1 MDVVGWTTIIVISAA
16 LIFMLLEKLFPYTKN
31 QKIFREGFFYDF
43 FLYTIAQSY
52 ILGLIIFGFLE
63 YIKTNTN
70 LYEYSLIGHW
80 PVWFQLLFFLIT
92 HDLYIYWFHRW
103 QHNNKFLWRIHE
115 AHHSPK
121 TVDWLSGSR
130 SHTFEI
136 LINQTVEFA
145 PIILLGA
152 APIVPAIKG
161 MIDAVWGMFIHSN
174 IDAKMGRLQ
183 YFINGPEMHRW
194 HHSDDEGKEYQNNY
208 GTKFAFWDWIFGTA
222 YFPDPKVKKPNQYGI
237 SRDMPEYPLTE
248 LNEKEKSLAQK
259 NKFIHIVVVIFK
271 DSVSYIKQFVF
282 AFRRFEKR
290 EEARTTTINRES
302 QKEIISGNTSIEDI
316 NVLARENKE
325 A

>member
-1 MDVVGWTTIIVISAA
+1 MDVAEWTSIIVVAA
-16 LIFMLLEKLFPYTKN
+16 AITFIILEKVFPYTKG

-52 ILGLIIFGFLE
+52 ILGLIIFGFLA
-63 YIKTNTN
+63 YIKTNTD
-70 LYEYSLIGHW
+70 LYQYSIIGGW
-80 PVWFQLLFFLIT
+80 PIWLQILFFLFT

-130 SHTFEI
+130 SHSLEI

-174 IDAKMGRLQ
+174 IDARMGKLQ

-222 YFPDPKVKKPNQYGI
+222 YFPDPKIKKPIQYGI
-237 SRDMPEYPLTE
+237 SRDMPEYPLTD
-248 LNEKEKSLAQK
+248 LNGKEKSLAQK
-259 NKFIHIVVVIFK
+259 NKFLHIVVVAYK
-271 DSVSYIKQFVF
+271 DTVNYLKQLFF
-282 AFRRFEKR
+282 AFRKFEVK
-290 EEARTTTINRES
+290 EEARISTIQS
-302 QKEIISGNTSIEDI
+302 SGKGELVPPSGEI
-316 NVLARENKE
+316 NVLAGENKE
-325 A
+325 V

>member
-1 MDVVGWTTIIVISAA
+1 MDVAKWTSIIVVAA
-16 LIFMLLEKLFPYTKN
+16 AIIFIILEKVFPYTKG

-52 ILGLIIFGFLE
+52 ILGLIIFGLLA
-63 YIKTNTN
+63 YIKTNTD
-70 LYEYSLIGHW
+70 LYQYSIIGGW
-80 PVWFQLLFFLIT
+80 PIWLQILFFLFT

-130 SHTFEI
+130 SHSLEI

-152 APIVPAIKG
+152 APVVPAIKG

-174 IDAKMGRLQ
+174 IDARMGKLQ

-222 YFPDPKVKKPNQYGI
+222 YFPDPKIKKPIQYGI
-237 SRDMPEYPLTE
+237 SRDMPEYPLTD
-248 LNEKEKSLAQK
+248 LKGKEKSLAQK
-259 NKFIHIVVVIFK
+259 NKFLHIVVVAYN
-271 DSVSYIKQFVF
+271 DTVNYLKQLFF
-282 AFRRFEKR
+282 AFRKFEVK
-290 EEARTTTINRES
+290 EEARISTIQS
-302 QKEIISGNTSIEDI
+302 SGKGELVPPSGEI
-316 NVLARENKE
+316 NVLAGENKE
-325 A
+325 V